1 MRPAIDESAAGL
13 SGAAL
18 AAEGAGY
25 ATALLDRI
33 AAGASSADDLVG
45 LIQFLGTGQ
54 MLHGASAVLFM
65 ALRVAAEHLSHTD
78 GGPHVQTPA
87 HRGCND
93 AR

>member
-1 MRPAIDESAAGL
+1 MRPGIDKPSADLDGVT
-13 SGAAL
+13 L

-33 AAGASSADDLVG
+33 AVGASSADDLVA
-45 LIQFLGTGQ
+45 LIQFIGTGQ

-65 ALRVAAEHLSHTD
+65 ALRVAAGHLSHTD